1 MYKFNN
7 TTLRCTQRKKTARRK
22 IMIMLVS
29 AITTVLIT
37 AGITAAYIFTKT
49 ESVEN
54 VFTPADVSCEV
65 TEVFE
70 DNVKTDVSIKNTGK
84 ADAFIRAAIVVNWVK
99 TDENGKVIEVYAKA
113 PVNGTDYIIDWNNT
127 NWLADKNGFYYF
139 TRSVKPNENTDNLIT
154 SCKQIGTAPIGYQL
168 SVEITA
174 SAIQS
179 SPETVAEEKWG
190 VTVENNQITA
200 VMSEN

>member
-1 MYKFNN
+1 MHTKE
-7 TTLRCTQRKKTARRK
+7 KKTARRK

-29 AITTVLIT
+29 AITAVLIT

-99 TDENGKVIEVYAKA
+99 TDENGKVIEVYAK
-113 PVNGTDYIIDWNNT
+113 
-127 NWLADKNGFYYF
+127 
-139 TRSVKPNENTDNLIT
+139 
-154 SCKQIGTAPIGYQL
+154 
-168 SVEITA
+168 
-174 SAIQS
+174 
-179 SPETVAEEKWG
+179 SPC
-190 VTVENNQITA
+190 
-200 VMSEN
+200 

>member
-1 MYKFNN
+1 MHKFNN

-29 AITTVLIT
+29 AITAVLIT

-70 DNVKTDVSIKNTGK
+70 DNVKTDDFLKIQEKQMHSYARQSLSTG
-84 ADAFIRAAIVVNWVK
+84 
-99 TDENGKVIEVYAKA
+99 
-113 PVNGTDYIIDWNNT
+113 
-127 NWLADKNGFYYF
+127 
-139 TRSVKPNENTDNLIT
+139 
-154 SCKQIGTAPIGYQL
+154 
-168 SVEITA
+168 
-174 SAIQS
+174 
-179 SPETVAEEKWG
+179 
-190 VTVENNQITA
+190 
-200 VMSEN
+200 